1 MCVGGHSSRR
11 AVLNLDL
18 KIVMSL
24 MRMGVRGGGFVKLM
38 TPRRSCLKRP
48 EGFSPS
54 VGTRHRLPVRKTPL
68 PEESMVDRSQ
78 MMTSHSEEVVNAAME
93 KKKAL
98 GLDC

>member
-1 MCVGGHSSRR
+1 MELG
-11 AVLNLDL
+11 
-18 KIVMSL
+18 MSQQ
-24 MRMGVRGGGFVKLM
+24 GFVKLM

-48 EGFSPS
+48 EGFSLS

-78 MMTSHSEEVVNAAME
+78 MMTSHSEEVVNAAVE